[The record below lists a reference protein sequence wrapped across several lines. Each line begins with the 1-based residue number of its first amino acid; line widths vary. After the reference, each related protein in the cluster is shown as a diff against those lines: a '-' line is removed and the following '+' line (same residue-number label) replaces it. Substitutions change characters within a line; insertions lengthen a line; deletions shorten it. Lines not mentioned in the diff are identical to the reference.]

1 MKISF
6 MLKREDFY
14 AINRKTLEK
23 YYADSENEK
32 RLYIYPE
39 LNAIVTANP
48 SKAVRQY
55 LYTEFRV
62 NGSFLK
68 RLLVR
73 VYATALLNS
82 RGLFAAKSIR
92 IKTDADKNTL
102 IYPCNKKYRIF
113 DFAKKQVTVVGK
125 DGFPTD
131 DLQHEIAFRVDNR
144 ADFIPGLLENG
155 SETYTENIIDGRPLA
170 RTGQRMPELCDRA
183 FALWSEYIAPDIL
196 KIPAGEYAGMLEQ
209 RKLELKEKIDGLGKQ
224 VDFAGLD
231 RIWNE
236 LLQILRVSDQSVSV
250 GLSHGDLQPGN
261 IWVEDGTDAIYIIDW
276 ESWQKRSLWY
286 DRAVLYESLRKTDG
300 IVNYAKSKDLIH
312 ATVLLE
318 DIIFRL
324 TELTTLPLDYGCAEF
339 DAYIK
344 ML

>member
-14 AINRKTLEK
+14 TINRKTLEK
-23 YYADSENEK
+23 YYATSEKKK

-39 LNAIVTANP
+39 LNAIVTAHP

-62 NGSFLK
+62 SGSFLK

-73 VYATALLNS
+73 IYATVLLNGW
-82 RGLFAAKSIR
+82 GLFASNSIELN
-92 IKTDADKNTL
+92 TDADKNTL
-102 IYPCNKKYRIF
+102 IFPCNKKYRVF
-113 DFAKKQVTVVGK
+113 DFAKNQVTVLGK

-131 DLQHEIAFRVDNR
+131 DLQHEIEFRAGNK
-144 ADFIPGLLENG
+144 AGFIPGLLHSSAE
-155 SETYTENIIDGRPLA
+155 SYTEAIIDGCPVA
-170 RTGQRMPELCDRA
+170 RSGARISELCDRA
-183 FALWSEYIAPDIL
+183 FTLWSEYIAPDIL

-209 RKLELKEKIDGLGKQ
+209 RKLELKEKINGLGKQ

-231 RIWNE
+231 RTWNE
-236 LLQILRVSDQSVSV
+236 LLQILRVSDQFVSV

-286 DRAVLYESLRKTDG
+286 DRAVLYEELRKTDG
-300 IVNYAKSKDLIH
+300 VARYAKNRDLIH

-324 TELTTLPLDYGCAEF
+324 TELTTLPFDYGCTEF